1 MTITISGVDEQNGLA
16 LYGGDVSVYLSV
28 LNAYVSYTPAI
39 IDKLRNVSAE
49 TLPAYI
55 FAIHTLKGTCAS
67 IGAEEARK
75 TAIEMESI
83 AKAGDLA
90 RLQAEND
97 AFLKRMD
104 TLVANIKSWLKQ
116 HDTCLESLINSP

>member
-1 MTITISGVDEQNGLA
+1 MTITIPAVDEQKGLE
-16 LYGGDVSVYLSV
+16 LYSGDVSVYLSV

-55 FAIHTLKGTCAS
+55 LAIHTLKGTNAS

-75 TAIEMESI
+75 TAIEMETI
-83 AKAGDLA
+83 AKTGDLA

-97 AFLKRMD
+97 AFLKHMD
-104 TLVANIKSWLKQ
+104 TLVVDIKSWIEQ
-116 HDTCLESLINSP
+116 HAPEYS